1 MNYHDTSQA
10 YIACLQVENAEL
22 RQRLTQLD
30 AVCRG
35 ISQAIATKPLD
46 DHGNADRRE
55 WLNKVLETAKDAL
68 ETAGYR
74 TMPLMEA
81 WSQENPGEVEDVDIP
96 QFVKERA

>member
-30 AVCRG
+30 AVCRT
-35 ISQAIATKPLD
+35 IQQAILNKPLD
-46 DHGNADRRE
+46 DHGNADRHT
-55 WLNKVLETAKDAL
+55 WVNAVLETANTSL
-68 ETAGYR
+68 QEAGYQVR
-74 TMPLMEA
+74 PNMEA
-81 WSQENPGEVEDVDIP
+81 WSLKEPGEIEDVDIP